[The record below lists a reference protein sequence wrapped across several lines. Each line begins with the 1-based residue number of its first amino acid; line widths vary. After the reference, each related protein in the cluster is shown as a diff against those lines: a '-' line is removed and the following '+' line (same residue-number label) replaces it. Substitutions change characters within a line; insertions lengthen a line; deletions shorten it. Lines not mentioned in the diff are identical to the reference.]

1 MRSCAPRG
9 APCSRRPASRCSTCS
24 SRSTTPCWKPR
35 DEACRISRTAAGHFI
50 PRAAAHRGGGEWHR
64 SRPWLRA
71 TSLASWVPVLT
82 VREAAAGVG
91 LTQWAIY
98 RVIQRGEL
106 IAYKPCG
113 RLRIHEAD
121 LDAWLE
127 STRVTVEARAITRPL
142 AVLPPSV
149 PARAARR
156 RSADGS
162 LRDRVRARRSPRSG
176 T

>member
-1 MRSCAPRG
+1 M
-9 APCSRRPASRCSTCS
+9 
-24 SRSTTPCWKPR
+24 
-35 DEACRISRTAAGHFI
+35 SRTAAGKVM

-64 SRPWLRA
+64 SRPLLRA
-71 TSLASWVPVLT
+71 MSLASWVPVLT
-82 VREAAAGVG
+82 VKEAAAGVG

-113 RLRIHEAD
+113 RLRIREDD

-127 STRVTVEARAITRPL
+127 STRVTAEARAATRPL
-142 AVLPPSV
+142 AVLPPST

-162 LRDRVRARRSPRSG
+162 LRDRVRARRSNRWG